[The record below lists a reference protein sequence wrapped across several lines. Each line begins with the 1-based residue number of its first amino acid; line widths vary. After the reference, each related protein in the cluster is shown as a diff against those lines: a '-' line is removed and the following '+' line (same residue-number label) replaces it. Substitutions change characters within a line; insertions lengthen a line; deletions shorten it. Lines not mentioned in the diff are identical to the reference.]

1 MSINRLFFKSIRHGR
16 TLPGS
21 FLIPNRKFDS
31 RMDPV
36 PCMNK
41 AFPLLVLQSLLIL
54 TLFIAASGCLTTA
67 EEWNRQGETHHAMGR
82 YEEAVAAYDQAVAT
96 DPENG
101 EAWRNRGLSLSM
113 LGRVNESEASFDR
126 ARAINPDDSEA
137 YYYQALARNA
147 AGNRQGAFESLDR
160 AVAIPPEDRD
170 QAITLFSSLMLKGD
184 LLTLENRT
192 DEANVSYR
200 LAHEVMMGTV

>member
-1 MSINRLFFKSIRHGR
+1 MSINRLFFKSIQPGR

-21 FLIPNRKFDS
+21 FLIPNRKVDS
-31 RMDPV
+31 RMDPL

-41 AFPLLVLQSLLIL
+41 AFPLLFLQSLLIL
-54 TLFIAASGCLTTA
+54 SLFIAASGCLTTA

-113 LGRVNESEASFDR
+113 LGRINESEASFYR
-126 ARAINPDDSEA
+126 ALSVDPDDSEA

-160 AVAIPPEDRD
+160 AVAIQPGDRD
-170 QAITLFSSLMLKGD
+170 QAITLFSSLMLKGN
-184 LLTLENRT
+184 LLALENRS

-200 LAHEVMMGTV
+200 IAHEVLMSTI